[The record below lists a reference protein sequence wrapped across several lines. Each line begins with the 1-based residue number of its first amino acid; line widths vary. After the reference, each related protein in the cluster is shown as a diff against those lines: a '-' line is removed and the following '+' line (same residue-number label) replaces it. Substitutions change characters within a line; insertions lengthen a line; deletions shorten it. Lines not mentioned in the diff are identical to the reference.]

1 MGEFNLD
8 AAILNTGVLANS
20 LGLLFAHVLS
30 ASALGGRQK
39 MVGSDGRDRPSDV
52 CHNSDRW
59 LRAVPTACPRESEGL
74 VLPVV
79 FAAVAVVV
87 AAAAAAGRAPG
98 RALFSLW

>member
-1 MGEFNLD
+1 MSE
-8 AAILNTGVLANS
+8 
-20 LGLLFAHVLS
+20 
-30 ASALGGRQK
+30 SALGGRLK
-39 MVGSDGRDRPSDV
+39 MVGSDGRDGPCDV

-59 LRAVPTACPRESEGL
+59 VRAVSTACPLESEGL

-87 AAAAAAGRAPG
+87 AAAAAAAGRTPG